1 MDDVFVR
8 SHLNHLRFL
17 YLSNLSACPWLNSHG
32 KENNG
37 MDYSF
42 FSCGCHGFVKL
53 ELQGRRFLLLGKI
66 TRLWL
71 GFPPVLKYNNQIN
84 VLSIFNWVVLTDNQ
98 VFGGPLNLLNLI
110 WFPTCPLSTE
120 VVLMDCKQSLVC
132 CTIKSCTLTSKFQ
145 MLGW

>member
-1 MDDVFVR
+1 
-8 SHLNHLRFL
+8 
-17 YLSNLSACPWLNSHG
+17 
-32 KENNG
+32 
-37 MDYSF
+37 
-42 FSCGCHGFVKL
+42 
-53 ELQGRRFLLLGKI
+53 LLGKI

-71 GFPPVLKYNNQIN
+71 GFPPVLKYNNQID
-84 VLSIFNWVVLTDNQ
+84 VLSLFDWVVLTDNQ

-132 CTIKSCTLTSKFQ
+132 CTIKSSCTLTSKFQ